1 MRKKPVIR
9 TESYVTKNGQLVR
22 FDDLTLEEKRIAAT
36 ELKLRYLRAM
46 FGAGGLSLVSEEFL
60 YAVRSYGMVLL
71 LAAAAS
77 TPLGKAV
84 LASVKRKEKG
94 EQLIHL
100 AEPAAAAVLLL
111 LSTAYLVD
119 GSFSPFLYFRF

>member
-46 FGAGGLSLVSEEFL
+46 LSRLQTEC
-60 YAVRSYGMVLL
+60 
-71 LAAAAS
+71 
-77 TPLGKAV
+77 
-84 LASVKRKEKG
+84 
-94 EQLIHL
+94 
-100 AEPAAAAVLLL
+100 
-111 LSTAYLVD
+111 
-119 GSFSPFLYFRF
+119 

>member
-46 FGAGGLSLVSEEFL
+46 FPGVEF
-60 YAVRSYGMVLL
+60 YAV
-71 LAAAAS
+71 
-77 TPLGKAV
+77 GK
-84 LASVKRKEKG
+84 KEQ
-94 EQLIHL
+94 E
-100 AEPAAAAVLLL
+100 ATV
-111 LSTAYLVD
+111 
-119 GSFSPFLYFRF
+119 